1 MATPS
6 KPIRACTTK
15 QMNFEP
21 SQMVTIRVGDSP
33 EYKDFIAHESFLT
46 SRSEFFRRAMNGSW
60 TEAESRV
67 VKLPEDEPAIFAIYL
82 NLVYTGQLV
91 TMRKNKEE
99 LASSERQVFI
109 RQLIPEYRD
118 IFRMYVLAEKLQDK
132 GAKNG
137 ALAAAVSVSEVM
149 DSANNS
155 TVPAAEIANLVYKGT
170 PEGSPGRRLVIDMY
184 GMLPFRSLFSDVEG
198 IPFHRDALNDLVEM
212 LNKSYQ
218 KKDGYGGH
226 WFAKDKNQKL
236 YLEEEE

>member
-1 MATPS
+1 MKTPS
-6 KPIRACTTK
+6 KPTRACTTK

-33 EYKDFIAHESFLT
+33 EYIDFIAHESFLT

-82 NLVYTGQLV
+82 NL
-91 TMRKNKEE
+91 EE
-99 LASSERQVFI
+99 LASLEFLAFSN
-109 RQLIPEYRD
+109 LITPEYED